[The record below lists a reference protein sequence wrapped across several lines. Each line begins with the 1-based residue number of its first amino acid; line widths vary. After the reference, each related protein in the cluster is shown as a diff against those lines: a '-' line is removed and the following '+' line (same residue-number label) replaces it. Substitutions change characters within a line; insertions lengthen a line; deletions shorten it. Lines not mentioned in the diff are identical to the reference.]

1 MFNKYCSNME
11 QLSNRDQMYSTENSI
26 QYSVT
31 IYGSKESE
39 NECVCTCITGSLLY
53 NRNYHR
59 LVH

>member
-1 MFNKYCSNME
+1 ME

-59 LVH
+59 LVN

>member
-1 MFNKYCSNME
+1 ME

-39 NECVCTCITGSLLY
+39 REWMCMHMY
-53 NRNYHR
+53 NRVTVVQQKLSQTCKLNI
-59 LVH
+59 LQ